1 MAANKYSPI
10 KTTKVPPYV
19 RNLDP
24 KRYDNEPIKIIH
36 KKASKKTVNDVN
48 A

>member
-1 MAANKYSPI
+1 MAANKYVKV

-24 KRYDNEPIKIIH
+24 KRYDKEPIHI
-36 KKASKKTVNDVN
+36 KKAKTNDVNDVN

>member
-1 MAANKYSPI
+1 MAANKYVPI
-10 KTTKVPPYV
+10 KTDKVPPYV

-24 KRYDNEPIKIIH
+24 KRYDKLPIHI
-36 KKASKKTVNDVN
+36 KKAKKKDVNDVN